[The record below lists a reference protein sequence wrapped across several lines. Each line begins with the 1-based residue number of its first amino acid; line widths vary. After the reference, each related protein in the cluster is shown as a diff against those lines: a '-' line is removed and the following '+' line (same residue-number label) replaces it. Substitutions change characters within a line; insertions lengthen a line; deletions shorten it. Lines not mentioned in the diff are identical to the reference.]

1 MLKRRAAGAVTPL
14 WLRPTA
20 LRLTL
25 LHRGTGLHR
34 IYITHLH
41 LSTRMLDQLLGH
53 SFVEVRA
60 TRLGIRTAQQALA
73 CALLRT
79 TQQAT
84 WLVFVSREIFVL
96 YSLWQAAQRGES
108 MTSSPCLRY
117 FFPSPRAGQHRGVC
131 QSKDGQNCPA
141 PLNSADLSV
150 FKREKGICLDRQGM
164 KIGGESFWQPVFTRT

>member
-1 MLKRRAAGAVTPL
+1 MLKRRAAGAVNHL

-34 IYITHLH
+34 ISITHLH
-41 LSTRMLDQLLGH
+41 LSNRMLDQLLCH

-60 TRLGIRTAQQALA
+60 TRLGIRTAQQALR
-73 CALLRT
+73 ALCSGRHNRPPGSCLSVRG
-79 TQQAT
+79 
-84 WLVFVSREIFVL
+84 
-96 YSLWQAAQRGES
+96 SLLSVA
-108 MTSSPCLRY
+108 SSPEGRKHDFIPLFA
-117 FFPSPRAGQHRGVC
+117 FFFSSPRAGQHRGVC

-150 FKREKGICLDRQGM
+150 FKREKGHLVRQAGDENRW
-164 KIGGESFWQPVFTRT
+164 GEFLAAGFHADMM